1 MYRKWVPWRVK
12 EESLLQRDAK
22 GEQSK
27 TLRLLNWNVHKKSHH
42 HSWLRDFKI
51 LLERYRPNLI
61 SFQEYAKINA
71 KSIIDKREAYSYT
84 FMPNI
89 DFRHSQY
96 GLLNASTLPL
106 IHHHALYS
114 DDCEPLIK
122 TPKAIL
128 IHYYQAEQ
136 DRKVTLV
143 NVHMINFVKLSRF
156 TAQLRQIEEVCAGI
170 EGALILSG
178 DFNTWS
184 RKRSHQLERLVQ
196 LLELKA
202 VVFPNEQRS
211 LKPRLDHIFYRG
223 VRLKD
228 ADILT
233 EFNSS
238 DHKPMVATFSLI

>member
-1 MYRKWVPWRVK
+1 M
-12 EESLLQRDAK
+12 EEDSLLHREMQGK
-22 GEQSK
+22 VSH
-27 TLRLLNWNVHKKSHH
+27 TLRLLNWNVHKKSHNH
-42 HSWLRDFKI
+42 IWLRDFKI
-51 LLERYRPNLI
+51 LLERYHPHLI

-71 KSIIDKREAYSYT
+71 RSIIDKRKAYSYT

-89 DFRHSQY
+89 HFRRVQY

-106 IHHHALYS
+106 LHTHALYS

-122 TPKAIL
+122 TPKATL
-128 IHYYQAEQ
+128 IHHYKAVS
-136 DRKVTLV
+136 DREVTLV
-143 NVHMINFVKLSRF
+143 NVHMINFVKLARF
-156 TAQLRQIEEVCAGI
+156 RAQLKQIEEACSRI
-170 EGALILSG
+170 EGAMILSG

-184 RKRSHQLERLVQ
+184 PKRRYYLERLVA
-196 LLELKA
+196 LLDLQPVIFAHTK
-202 VVFPNEQRS
+202 PS

-223 VRLKD
+223 VTLKD